1 MSKHVRVAVTGAAGQ
16 IGYAILFRIA
26 SGQMFGPDTKV
37 SLNLIELPQAMN
49 ALRGVVME
57 IDDCAFPLVQ
67 DIVQTSDI
75 NEGFRDVN
83 WALLV
88 GSVPRK
94 AGMERGDLL
103 NINGGIFTQQ
113 GRAINDN
120 AAGDVR
126 VLVVG
131 NPCNTIAMIAL
142 ISAPDVPNGR
152 WSAMTRLDQNRA
164 MTQLAQKAGRP
175 VSEVTNLAI
184 WGNHSATQYP
194 DFYNAKIGGAPAT
207 DAISDHDWLKTD
219 FISTVQ
225 KRGAAIID
233 ARGLSSAASA
243 ANAAIDT
250 VVSLLNP
257 TPAGDW
263 HSVAVCSRGEYNTP
277 EGLMIGFPV
286 RTNADGSWEVVEGV
300 EHNEFGQEKF
310 NASVRE
316 LEEEREA
323 VSGLMNSEV

>member
-16 IGYAILFRIA
+16 IGYSLLFRIA
-26 SGQMFGPDTKV
+26 SGAIFGPDTKV
-37 SLNLIELPQAMN
+37 SLNLIELPQALK
-49 ALRGVVME
+49 ALQGVVME
-57 IDDCAFPLVQ
+57 LDDCAFPLLQEV
-67 DIVQTSDI
+67 VQTSDI
-75 NEGFRDVN
+75 DEGFRDVN

-103 NINGGIFTQQ
+103 NINGGIFTKQ

-131 NPCNTIAMIAL
+131 NPCNTNALIAMN
-142 ISAPDVPNGR
+142 SAPDVPNDR
-152 WSAMTRLDQNRA
+152 FFAMTRLDQNRA
-164 MTQLAQKAGRP
+164 MTQLAQKSGRP

-207 DAISDHDWLKTD
+207 DVISDHDWLKGD

-225 KRGAAIID
+225 KRGAAIIE

-250 VVSLLNP
+250 VVSLINP

-263 HSVAVCSRGEYNTP
+263 HSVAVCSKGEYGTP

-286 RTNADGSWEVVEGV
+286 RTGADGSWEIVEGV

-310 NASVRE
+310 MASVKE

-323 VSGLMNSEV
+323 VQGLIEG